1 MTALGSG
8 RSRRRTPE
16 SVPWLSS
23 SKRKGL
29 KGGQAEGWQTG
40 SKPALQGQGGGP
52 KGLRGTRT
60 RPSRQSQAS
69 GKPAGDTCVQA
80 AWLCLSEGMQQV
92 HTCRTGWGGSG
103 LRVASLRGEELPVKA
118 PGVPGN
124 LGTSVLGP
132 RARATP
138 LATAHT
144 TPPHHSQQ
152 CSVASSAGSDSL
164 CQHGAEA
171 QTGEGFV

>member
-8 RSRRRTPE
+8 RSRRRNPE

-23 SKRKGL
+23 PKRKGL

-52 KGLRGTRT
+52 KGLRGTGM
-60 RPSRQSQAS
+60 RPSRQSQAW
-69 GKPAGDTCVQA
+69 GKPAGRHLCASGLALPVRRDA
-80 AWLCLSEGMQQV
+80 AGAHMQGRV
-92 HTCRTGWGGSG
+92 GGSG
-103 LRVASLRGEELPVKA
+103 LQVASLWGEELPVKA
-118 PGVPGN
+118 PGVPGS

-132 RARATP
+132 HARATP
-138 LATAHT
+138 LAMAHM
-144 TPPHHSQQ
+144 TPSHHSQW